1 MEMYLVGGIVRD
13 MLLGLKPKDHDFSVV
28 MPPNTLDPFAIM
40 QLELDRRGVE
50 IFVITPEFLTIRGR
64 FSKSDLEYPG
74 IAADFVLARKDSAGS
89 DGRRPDYVE
98 PGTLMDDLSRRDF
111 TVNAMAIKGAY
122 ELPDGSKVASG
133 LIDPFGGQ
141 DDLKIRLLRFVG
153 DPMTRIRE
161 DALRVM
167 RALRFGVTK
176 DFVLEPESADAIC
189 SREAAEL
196 LANISE
202 ERRADELS
210 KMFRY
215 DTEASLDCLASI
227 PAELRAAIFAGRVR
241 LDSTLKR

>member
-1 MEMYLVGGIVRD
+1 
-13 MLLGLKPKDHDFSVV
+13 
-28 MPPNTLDPFAIM
+28 
-40 QLELDRRGVE
+40 
-50 IFVITPEFLTIRGR
+50 
-64 FSKSDLEYPG
+64 
-74 IAADFVLARKDSAGS
+74 
-89 DGRRPDYVE
+89 
-98 PGTLMDDLSRRDF
+98 
-111 TVNAMAIKGAY
+111 
-122 ELPDGSKVASG
+122 
-133 LIDPFGGQ
+133 
-141 DDLKIRLLRFVG
+141 
-153 DPMTRIRE
+153 MTRIRE